1 MELKRCY
8 EGIILI
14 FFINPNIKLMKNSFL
29 LLVFVFSLSIP
40 VFCQN
45 KINTNDLIGYW
56 KPNEESSQLFF
67 WKDIEGNLQIQEI
80 CGSTGEP
87 IDLISLKIK
96 DDCIIARTIFIP
108 NHWVTESK
116 FKFKDKN
123 TLVRQIT
130 GNAETTITYTKIK

>member
-1 MELKRCY
+1 
-8 EGIILI
+8 
-14 FFINPNIKLMKNSFL
+14 MKNL
-29 LLVFVFSLSIP
+29 LLVIAFVFGIQTT
-40 VFCQN
+40 VFSQN
-45 KINTNDLIGYW
+45 KINIDDLIGYW

-96 DDCIIARTIFIP
+96 EDCIIARTIFIS
-108 NHWVTESK
+108 NHWVTESC

-123 TLVRQIT
+123 TLVCQIT

>member
-1 MELKRCY
+1 MKTSKLINLNNKTMKNL
-8 EGIILI
+8 ILI
-14 FFINPNIKLMKNSFL
+14 TA
-29 LLVFVFSLSIP
+29 FVFGIQTT
-40 VFCQN
+40 VFSQN
-45 KINTNDLIGYW
+45 KINTDDLIGYW

-108 NHWVTESK
+108 NHWVTESS
-116 FKFKDKN
+116 FKFKDKK
-123 TLVRQIT
+123 TLVCHIT
-130 GNAETTITYTKIK
+130 GNAETIITYTKIK

>member
-1 MELKRCY
+1 MRTSK
-8 EGIILI
+8 LI
-14 FFINPNIKLMKNSFL
+14 NNLNNKTMKNL
-29 LLVFVFSLSIP
+29 ILVIAFVFGIQTT
-40 VFCQN
+40 VFSQN
-45 KINTNDLIGYW
+45 KINTDDLIGYW
-56 KPNEESSQLFF
+56 KPDEESSQLFF
-67 WKDIEGNLQIQEI
+67 WKDIEGKLQIQEI

-108 NHWVTESK
+108 NHWVTESR

-123 TLVRQIT
+123 TLVCQIT